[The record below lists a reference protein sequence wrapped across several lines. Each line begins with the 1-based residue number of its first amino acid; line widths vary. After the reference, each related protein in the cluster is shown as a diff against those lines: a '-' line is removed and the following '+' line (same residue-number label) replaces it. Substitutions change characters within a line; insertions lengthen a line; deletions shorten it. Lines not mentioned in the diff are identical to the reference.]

1 MGELARTAAA
11 EVGAAAFLAPH
22 PQDPSHQ
29 RTSSMK
35 NPTKAQVRR
44 RSFELWQQ
52 AGFPEGRDNEFEQ
65 RASQELRAEEKQR
78 SDPA

>member
-1 MGELARTAAA
+1 
-11 EVGAAAFLAPH
+11 
-22 PQDPSHQ
+22 
-29 RTSSMK
+29 MK